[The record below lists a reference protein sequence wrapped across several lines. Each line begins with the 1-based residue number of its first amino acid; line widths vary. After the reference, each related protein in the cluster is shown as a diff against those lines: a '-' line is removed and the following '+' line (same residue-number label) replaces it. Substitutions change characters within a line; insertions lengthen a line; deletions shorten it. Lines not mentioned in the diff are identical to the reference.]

1 MHFKVLVVTCLLLV
15 VSCKSAPPPK
25 DVAEENVRKKIAS
38 TPFRLTQALKL
49 FNEKMYKRMT
59 ELDDGNIL
67 YSPYRYHVYPIY
79 LDGARLI

>member
-1 MHFKVLVVTCLLLV
+1 MLLKALVITCTLL

-38 TPFRLTQALKL
+38 TPFRLTQAMHL

-67 YSPYRYHVYPIY
+67 YSPYR
-79 LDGARLI
+79 LITLEMVKLS